1 MSTAL
6 LDAPASTQLSVHCLE
21 QYILEHL
28 AEQAVIGLNTLV
40 EMLPQ
45 YSWNQIFLAV
55 DNLARVGRIVLR
67 RHRLE
72 YTLFS
77 ANYAA

>member
-6 LDAPASTQLSVHCLE
+6 LDAPAFTPPSVHGPE
-21 QYILEHL
+21 QYIFEHL

-67 RHRLE
+67 RHRFE